1 MGLICVKFSLT
12 NDTNCNSKVKFN
24 NLKALFRY
32 RESVRA
38 FYSNVYFVYLPVCS
52 LRLSHT
58 QLKRF
63 IVQDHL
69 SVNDDHITSYFGLL
83 CVGNFKMSGLPME
96 KV

>member
-1 MGLICVKFSLT
+1 MKLSLF

-24 NLKALFRY
+24 NVKALLRDK
-32 RESVRA
+32 ESVRA

-52 LRLSHT
+52 LRLPHT

-63 IVQDHL
+63 IVKDHL
-69 SVNDDHITSYFGLL
+69 SVNDDHIITSNFGLF
-83 CVGNFKMSGLPME
+83 CIGNFRMSGSPME